1 MRMKTIYLSPE
12 TVHIPFNAVDKIVA
26 AAMYPDVADV
36 SARMF
41 YAVNMERVMT
51 ALAKHG
57 GMAESADRDKLFFQ
71 PAKA

>member
-1 MRMKTIYLSPE
+1 MK
-12 TVHIPFNAVDKIVA
+12 
-26 AAMYPDVADV
+26 
-36 SARMF
+36 R